1 MLKIACPSCGAAV
14 TFQSTFSILAVCEH
28 CNSTLVRHDINVE
41 DIGKMATLQADG
53 SPLQLGTRGEY
64 QGVSFSVVGRIQM
77 RFDQGIWNEWHL
89 TFNDGRSGWL
99 GEAQGTYAVSFL
111 KKTDAPLPEFETLKP
126 GKKLELRGKTY
137 RIQNVESARC
147 IAGQGE
153 LPFQIQGGYDAPVA
167 DLLGDNASFA
177 TIDYSEDQP
186 LVFVGEYVDFDDFHF
201 TNLREFDGWSNAV
214 SAKAKALQ
222 CLQCGGAVTQRGL
235 LQTTSVVCPSCGT
248 VIDTSNE
255 NLKILSTFVAKTR
268 VQPHIPL
275 GTRGTFSDGEF
286 ELIGFLQRSITVEG
300 LEYSWREYLL
310 FNPYKGFRWLSEYDG
325 HWSYIKSTLARP
337 AILGNGDVRLN
348 GELFR
353 HFQSATA
360 KVDYVIGEFYWR
372 VQYGE
377 TAVVSDFI
385 LPPKLLT
392 VEKTENEL
400 NYSLGEYMEPEAVAH
415 AFKLST
421 PLPARIGVGAAQ
433 PSPFAGTASKAWRLA
448 LLFLAIALAIQL
460 LSLAASQ
467 NKLVYQTNLLYNTQD
482 SEKSRV
488 SDIFEL
494 TGRATNVL
502 VRTKANV
509 SNTWIYLSMAL
520 INDDTGTAY
529 DFGREIGYYFGND
542 ADGTW
547 TEGNQSDQVYL
558 PSVPAGHY
566 YLRVE
571 PEGSASASY
580 SIQIYRDVPRWWL
593 FLVTSGMIFLFPL
606 IVVWR
611 ERTFEFKRWS
621 ESDHPMTKLFN
632 SESEDDE

>member
-1 MLKIACPSCGAAV
+1 MVKIACPSCGAAV

-28 CNSTLVRHDINVE
+28 CNSTLVRHDINVQ

-77 RFDQGIWNEWHL
+77 QFDQGIWNEWHL

-111 KKTDAPLPEFETLKP
+111 KETDSALPRFESLKV
-126 GKKLELRGKTY
+126 GNKVELRGKTY
-137 RIQNVESARC
+137 RVQNVESARC

-153 LPFQIQGGYDAPVA
+153 LPFQVHSGYDAPVA
-167 DLLGDNASFA
+167 DFLGEKNSFA

-222 CLQCGGAVTQRGL
+222 CRQCGGAVTQRAL
-235 LQTTSVVCPSCGT
+235 LQTTSVVCPSCGAI
-248 VIDTSNE
+248 IDTSDE
-255 NLKILSTFVAKTR
+255 SLRILSTFVAKARIT
-268 VQPHIPL
+268 PHIPL
-275 GTRGTFSDGEF
+275 GARGTFRDGEF
-286 ELIGFLQRSITVEG
+286 EVIGFLQRYITVEG
-300 LEYSWREYLL
+300 LEYRWREYLL

-325 HWSYIKSTLARP
+325 HWSYIRSIPYRP
-337 AILGNGDVRLN
+337 VILGNGDLRLN
-348 GELFR
+348 GEVFR

-377 TAVVSDFI
+377 AATVSDFI
-385 LPPKLLT
+385 APPKLLSAERT
-392 VEKTENEL
+392 DNEL
-400 NYSLGEYMEPEAVAH
+400 TYSLGEYMEPRAIAG
-415 AFKLST
+415 AFNLTT

-433 PSPFAGTASKAWRLA
+433 PSPYAETVSSVGRLS
-448 LLFLAIALAIQL
+448 LLFLVIAFAIQL
-460 LSLAASQ
+460 WSLAFSQ

-494 TGRATNVL
+494 TGRATNVM

-509 SNTWIYLSMAL
+509 SNAWIYLSMAL

-529 DFGREIGYYFGND
+529 DFGREIGYYFGSD
-542 ADGTW
+542 ADGSW
-547 TEGNQSDQVYL
+547 TEGNQSDRVYL

-571 PEGSASASY
+571 PEGSAPATY

-593 FLVTSGMIFLFPL
+593 FLVISGLILLFPL
-606 IVVWR
+606 VAVWSKR
-611 ERTFEFKRWS
+611 NFEFKRWS
-621 ESDHPMTKLFN
+621 ESDHPMNNMLNFQ
-632 SESEDDE
+632 SEDDE